1 MNISQEAPA
10 KSTFRAA
17 FLVPALILLL
27 IIAVELVVI
36 LVVNDGHLVYTLDD
50 TYIHMALSE
59 NIKRGHYGVNLNEVS
74 SPSSS
79 ILWPFLL
86 APFMSPP
93 IADYAPLVI
102 NIVIAFATLAVYARL
117 VTIALCPCDDKESN
131 IIAGLIVLLLIPMT
145 NLVGQVFLG
154 MEHEL
159 QTFLSALLVLGL
171 IQEARTGHVSWW
183 LIGAVIAGPL
193 VRYENLALSL
203 PALFYLVLRGHFK
216 VALLTAL
223 AVAVSVGGFSAY
235 LVSIGLKPL
244 PNSVMYKT
252 GIGVIESNFVFRPI
266 ILYARLGIKTI
277 FSRIFMPIVFIVYM
291 LVALSSKWPREER
304 LLAATIAVAVLVHY
318 LYGQIGSYHRL
329 EMYVWLSA
337 CLMLIYLFRA
347 NLRRLVQNQPLYR
360 SAIIIIFF
368 GLLLAREYTT
378 TLFTTP
384 LASNNI
390 YQQQYQM
397 HRFTTEFL
405 KDSVA
410 VNDLG
415 WVAYDN
421 DDYVLDLMGLAS
433 YQALWHRFNTVDPSW
448 MNDLAAEHGVH
459 VAMIYDF
466 RFRELP
472 PNWRR
477 LGELRLGRLRLV
489 PAGDTVSFYA
499 LDEETAKQIQ
509 PALSAFQ
516 QSLPPGVIFEMTG
529 E

>member
-1 MNISQEAPA
+1 MNIPRQASA
-10 KSTFRAA
+10 KSTVWAA
-17 FLVPALILLL
+17 FLVPALILLV
-27 IIAVELVVI
+27 IIAIELIVI
-36 LVVNDGHLVYTLDD
+36 LVLNDGHLVYTLDD

-59 NIKRGHYGVNLNEVS
+59 NIQHGQYGVNLSEVS

-86 APFMSPP
+86 APFMSLS
-93 IADYAPLVI
+93 IANYVPLVI
-102 NIVIAFATLAVYARL
+102 NIMLAVATLVVYARL
-117 VTIALCPCDDKESN
+117 VTLALCPCDDRASKMIVS
-131 IIAGLIVLLLIPMT
+131 LIVLLLIPMT

-171 IQEARTGHVSWW
+171 IQESRTGHVSWW
-183 LIGAVIAGPL
+183 LLGAIIAGPL

-203 PALFYLVLRGHFK
+203 PALFYLVLRGHLRA
-216 VALLTAL
+216 ALLGAL
-223 AVAVSVGGFSAY
+223 AIVVTAGGFSAY
-235 LVSIGLKPL
+235 LVSLGLKPL

-252 GIGVIESNFVFRPI
+252 GIGVVESSFVASPT
-266 ILYARLGIKTI
+266 ILYSRLGLQTV
-277 FSRIFMPIVFIVYM
+277 FSRIFMPIIFIVY
-291 LVALSSKWPREER
+291 LFVVFSSKWQREER
-304 LLAATIAVAVLVHY
+304 LLAATIAISLLVHY
-318 LYGQIGSYHRL
+318 LYGHIGSYHRL

-347 NLRRLVQNQPLYR
+347 NLRRLAQSQPLYR
-360 SAIIIIFF
+360 SAAAVLFF

-378 TLFTTP
+378 TLITIP

-405 KDSVA
+405 KDAVA
-410 VNDLG
+410 INDLG

-433 YQALWHRFNTVDPSW
+433 YQALWHRFHTSDPSW
-448 MNDLAAEHGVH
+448 MNDLANEHDVK

-477 LGELRLGRLRLV
+477 LGELRLGRFRLV

-499 LDEETAKQIQ
+499 LDEETAEQIQ

-516 QSLPPGVIFEMTG
+516 QSLPAGVVFEMA
-529 E
+529 EK